1 LFSNNKNRL
10 LVYLNNTY
18 EKFEYKDT
26 FNYPIILDID
36 DLSTVVTNYDHDF
49 LATIISASEPMGV
62 YALIEHGKTFV
73 SIDKIAATV
82 TVDMYQDM
90 PELIREV
97 KDALSMGIRL
107 NSNLIFA
114 DVTYLDVRDI
124 VSYE

>member
-10 LVYLNNTY
+10 LVYLNKTY

-36 DLSTVVTNYDHDF
+36 DLSTVVTNYDYDF
-49 LATIISASEPMGV
+49 LSSIISTNEPMGV
-62 YALIEHGKTFV
+62 YALIEYGSTFV
-73 SIDKIAATV
+73 PIDKIAGTV
-82 TVDMYQDM
+82 TIDMYEDM
-90 PELIREV
+90 PELIKEV
-97 KDALSMGIRL
+97 KDALPMGIKL

-114 DVTYLDVRDI
+114 DVTYLDERDI